1 MDLYETV
8 INSPYYKEDLGREE
22 ILREIVKWLE
32 DNFYD
37 YDYCNPFDFIED
49 TPYQCPVRCDFE
61 NKEHM
66 IKSFKEKF
74 NIEQCCIMLILL
86 KIIYFILE
94 VLTRYLLMP
103 FAALSVKV
111 FELEDKIQNKFLYYL
126 ILIPSYL
133 IFPITLLWMVL
144 TIWQL
149 DIQEKIKYR
158 KQYPNWQ

>member
-1 MDLYETV
+1 
-8 INSPYYKEDLGREE
+8 
-22 ILREIVKWLE
+22 
-32 DNFYD
+32 
-37 YDYCNPFDFIED
+37 
-49 TPYQCPVRCDFE
+49 
-61 NKEHM
+61 
-66 IKSFKEKF
+66 
-74 NIEQCCIMLILL
+74 
-86 KIIYFILE
+86 
-94 VLTRYLLMP
+94 MP

>member
-1 MDLYETV
+1 
-8 INSPYYKEDLGREE
+8 
-22 ILREIVKWLE
+22 
-32 DNFYD
+32 
-37 YDYCNPFDFIED
+37 
-49 TPYQCPVRCDFE
+49 
-61 NKEHM
+61 
-66 IKSFKEKF
+66 
-74 NIEQCCIMLILL
+74 MLILL

-111 FELEDKIQNKFLYYL
+111 FELEDKIQNKFVYYL

>member
-1 MDLYETV
+1 
-8 INSPYYKEDLGREE
+8 
-22 ILREIVKWLE
+22 
-32 DNFYD
+32 
-37 YDYCNPFDFIED
+37 
-49 TPYQCPVRCDFE
+49 
-61 NKEHM
+61 
-66 IKSFKEKF
+66 
-74 NIEQCCIMLILL
+74 MLILL

-149 DIQEKIKYR
+149 NIQEKIKFK
-158 KQYPNWQ
+158 KQYRDANK

>member
-1 MDLYETV
+1 
-8 INSPYYKEDLGREE
+8 
-22 ILREIVKWLE
+22 
-32 DNFYD
+32 
-37 YDYCNPFDFIED
+37 
-49 TPYQCPVRCDFE
+49 
-61 NKEHM
+61 
-66 IKSFKEKF
+66 
-74 NIEQCCIMLILL
+74 MLILL

-149 DIQEKIKYR
+149 DIQDKIKYR